1 MEELL
6 NEAVIVAGF
15 LAVIINQS
23 LKFFVKPNISN
34 KNLLPPIAAVSG
46 IVVGLIFGW
55 YLDADLFL
63 YGFAGFMAGL
73 GAVGGHETAEKGTKV
88 IKGDGV

>member
-15 LAVIINQS
+15 LAVVINQS
-23 LKFFVKPNISN
+23 LKYLVKPYITNTD
-34 KNLLPPIAAVSG
+34 LLPPIAMVSG
-46 IVVGLIFGW
+46 ILIGLIFGW
-55 YLDADLFL
+55 YLGADLFL
-63 YGFAGFMAGL
+63 YGFAGFMAGI

-88 IKGDGV
+88 IKGEE